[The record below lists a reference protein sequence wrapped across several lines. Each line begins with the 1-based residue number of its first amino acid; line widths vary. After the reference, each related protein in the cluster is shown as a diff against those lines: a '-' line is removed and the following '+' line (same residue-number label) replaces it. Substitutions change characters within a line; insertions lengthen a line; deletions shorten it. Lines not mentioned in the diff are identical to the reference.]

1 MLRAHVTVPAS
12 TANLGPGFDCL
23 GLALE
28 LHNIVELTA
37 LDDGLDVTIEGEGAA
52 WLPRDGTNLVARAA
66 DHLWRQAGRRPA
78 GFRLRITNQIPPG
91 MGLGSSA
98 AAILGGL
105 VAANALIGEPFSRP
119 EILRL
124 AYRLEGHADNA
135 AVALYGGLVV
145 VSADGDE
152 VLVDTIDVPPLRVA
166 LAIPG
171 VQLSTRAARAAL
183 PAQVPLGDATFNIG
197 RALFV
202 ARALQ
207 SGDYERLERA
217 MVDRLHEP
225 YRRPL
230 IPGFDAAKQ
239 AARKAGAAAVALS
252 GAGPSMAAFA
262 PGGHAEIA
270 EAMKAAFEANG
281 VKCRTLVLAAD
292 RRGTVIGTR

>member
-1 MLRAHVTVPAS
+1 MKVTVPAS

-23 GLALE
+23 GLALD
-28 LHNIVELTA
+28 LHNTVEMTA
-37 LDDGLDVTIEGEGAA
+37 LESGLEVAIEGEGAA
-52 WLPRDGTNLVARAA
+52 WLPRDGNNLVAKAA
-66 DHLWRQAGRRPA
+66 IHLWQQAGRQPT
-78 GFRLRITNQIPPG
+78 GFSLKITNQIPPG

-98 AAILGGL
+98 AAIVGGL
-105 VAANALIGEPFSRP
+105 VAANVIIGEPFSRS

-135 AVALYGGLVV
+135 AAALYGGLVV

-152 VLVDTIDVPPLRVA
+152 VLIDTIDVPPLRIA
-166 LAIPG
+166 LALPD
-171 VQLSTRAARAAL
+171 VQLSTRAARAVL
-183 PAQVPLGDATFNIG
+183 PAHVPLGDAAFNIG

-207 SGDYERLERA
+207 SGDYERLGRV

-252 GAGPSMAAFA
+252 GAGPSIAAFA
-262 PGGHAEIA
+262 PGGHAQIA
-270 EAMKAAFEANG
+270 KAMKAAFEANG

-292 RRGTVIGTR
+292 RRGTLISKR